1 MRIPWG
7 SSLLGTHDHAG
18 IQQTSTSFL
27 FIGVILIRKIRR
39 SQQKKYCGS
48 GTCNPEVAG
57 LRFEIRLQLPS
68 TLFQARSDRLMKINI
83 WRAGDQRKE
92 WEERV
97 GATEK
102 PQVSHMLGPCAA
114 PRPGISARGRVGGG
128 RAESEGQQR
137 LVHRDLPSSP
147 KPPPEGSRPP
157 HPFPRQRLQVRP
169 PTALTACSR
178 AEAGAP

>member
-48 GTCNPEVAG
+48 GTFNPEVGG

-83 WRAGDQRKE
+83 WKAGDQRKE

-97 GATEK
+97 GGNG
-102 PQVSHMLGPCAA
+102 SHRETAGVTYARSLRGPT
-114 PRPGISARGRVGGG
+114 
-128 RAESEGQQR
+128 
-137 LVHRDLPSSP
+137 
-147 KPPPEGSRPP
+147 SR
-157 HPFPRQRLQVRP
+157 HF
-169 PTALTACSR
+169 CK
-178 AEAGAP
+178 G